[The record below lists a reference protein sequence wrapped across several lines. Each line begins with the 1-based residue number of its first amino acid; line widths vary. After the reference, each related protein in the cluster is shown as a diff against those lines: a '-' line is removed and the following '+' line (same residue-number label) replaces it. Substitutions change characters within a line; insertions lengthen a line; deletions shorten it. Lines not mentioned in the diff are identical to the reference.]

1 MRSMENGPEQSDGNN
16 FVRFWTDY
24 ERINK
29 THFWSDI
36 ANAWWSQCQSSDIVD
51 PMEFRA
57 AVMIDGY
64 RTLRNFNASYEGL
77 GELSIIFWLRSSNAF
92 RKINRQ
98 VLERPLKKQAAFVY

>member
-1 MRSMENGPEQSDGNN
+1 MRSMENGPEQSNDDN

-77 GELSIIFWLRSSNAF
+77 GELSIIFWLRSSNAIS
-92 RKINRQ
+92 KD
-98 VLERPLKKQAAFVY
+98 KSAGS